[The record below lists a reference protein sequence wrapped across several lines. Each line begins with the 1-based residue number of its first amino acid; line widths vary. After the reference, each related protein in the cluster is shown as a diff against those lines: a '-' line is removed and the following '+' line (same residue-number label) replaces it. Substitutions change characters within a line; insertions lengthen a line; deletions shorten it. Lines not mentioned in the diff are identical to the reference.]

1 MGVTE
6 ESVDEIRY
14 VQAVRQALAELLDGD
29 DRTFL
34 MGEEI
39 GLYGGVFRATE
50 GLQERFGAN
59 RVRDTPIC
67 EQSLVGTAIGASI
80 VGRRPIV
87 EIMFM
92 DFIACAMDAIANHAT
107 KLRAM
112 SGGQI
117 QVPLIIRTQGGT
129 GTKHGP
135 QHSQLL
141 ESWFTHIPGL
151 AVVMPSTPADVLGLY
166 RTAGLLDDPV
176 VVIEH
181 RLLYRTVGEPGD
193 GRAIPFGEAAVR
205 RRGTDLTIVATALMN
220 HRALEAAARLAEE
233 GIEVEV
239 IDPRTLVPLDLDTI
253 VASIRGTRRL
263 LVVHEEIER
272 SGWGGELIA
281 SVMHDCFD
289 VLAAAPARLATA
301 NVPIPFGPDLERLVV
316 PQVED
321 VISAARRLCGAD
333 R

>member
-1 MGVTE
+1 MAVTVRAVE
-6 ESVDEIRY
+6 QVSY
-14 VQAVRQALAELLDGD
+14 VQAVRDALAELLAGD
-29 DRTFL
+29 ERVFL

-50 GLQERFGAN
+50 GLQERFGAD

-67 EQSLVGTAIGASI
+67 EQSLVGTAVGASI

-92 DFIACAMDAIANHAT
+92 DFIASAMDAIANHAT

-117 QVPLIIRTQGGT
+117 RVPLIIRTQGGT

-151 AVVMPSTPADVLGLY
+151 AVVIPSSPADVLGLY
-166 RTAGLLDDPV
+166 RTAGQLDDPV

-181 RLLYRTVGEPGD
+181 RLLYRTLGLPGD
-193 GRAIPFGEAAVR
+193 GEAIPFGEAAVR

-220 HRALEAAARLAEE
+220 HRALEAADRLAEQ
-233 GIEVEV
+233 GIDAEV
-239 IDPRTLVPLDLDTI
+239 IDPRTLVPLDLETI

-281 SVMHDCFD
+281 SVMHECFD
-289 VLAAAPARLATA
+289 VLEAAPVRLATA
-301 NVPIPFGPDLERLVV
+301 NVPIPFGHDLESLVV

-321 VISAARRLCGAD
+321 VVDAARKLCEAA

>member
-1 MGVTE
+1 MVVTE
-6 ESVDEIRY
+6 RTVERIRY
-14 VQAVRQALAELLDGD
+14 VEAVRNALADLLERDE
-29 DRTFL
+29 RAFM

-50 GLQERFGAN
+50 GLQERFGAL

-67 EQSLVGTAIGASI
+67 EQSLVGAAIGAAI

-117 QVPLIIRTQGGT
+117 RVPLIIRTQGGT
-129 GTKHGP
+129 GTRHGP

-141 ESWFTHIPGL
+141 ESWLTHIPGL
-151 AVVMPSTPADVLGLY
+151 AVVMPSTPEDVLGLY
-166 RTAGLLDDPV
+166 RTAASIDDPV
-176 VVIEH
+176 VMIEH
-181 RLLYRTVGEPGD
+181 RLLYRTSGPPGD
-193 GRAIPFGEAAVR
+193 GQAIPFGQAAVR
-205 RRGTDLTIVATALMN
+205 RRGKDVSIVAAALMN
-220 HRALEAAARLAEE
+220 HRALDAADRLAEDGLE
-233 GIEVEV
+233 AEV

-253 VASIRGTRRL
+253 VSSVRSTGRL
-263 LVVHEEIER
+263 LIVHEEVER

-281 SVMHDCFD
+281 SVAGTCFD
-289 VLAAAPARLATA
+289 ALRAAPTRLATP
-301 NVPIPFGPDLERLVV
+301 NVPVPFGPELEASIV
-316 PQVED
+316 PQVD
-321 VISAARRLCGAD
+321 DIVRAARELVRE
-333 R
+333 